1 MKKILALVL
10 SLLMIVTIV
19 PLGAI
24 AASAQT
30 DVVPDGYTAVR
41 TVLDLYKV
49 RYNLA
54 GNYILMN
61 DIDLTEATAK
71 GGDYDYGGNGWNPI
85 GSDDIYGKS
94 GAFTGIFDGNGYTI
108 SGMRITNEATLPS
121 GNGSILYYGLFAN
134 NKGTIK
140 NLNIG
145 GSINYNRAVDRTI
158 YAGGI
163 AAYNSGTIVGCSNE
177 VTITIDKTASTI
189 YAGGIVADNVGTIKE
204 CYNKAPVIATYTSG
218 YYDRRYAGGISGCG
232 GNGSS
237 IVNCYNLGDITAET
251 TTTSSSYYAYAGGIQ
266 GYSYGSSTAKAI
278 IKNCYNIG
286 TISAK
291 GYSSSYYKKSA
302 ITYIYDYITVQDC
315 YYLVGTGDSCTGAT
329 SLSAA
334 LLKEPSILEGF
345 DFDTIWTMSG
355 EPDYDYPELQCFALR
370 LSGKLGIKGD
380 VAYLSTVE
388 PDFSRVNKV
397 DDTFTYEWF
406 VDGDPVADTKNYTL
420 KATDIGKKL
429 KVTVTGTKKY
439 NQGTL
444 ISDEIVVSKAIQ
456 TADPV
461 VPAEVLL
468 NDNKLEITTVSTQE
482 YSIDNRN
489 WQSGGVFANLY
500 PNKEY
505 TVYTR
510 ILENDLYLLGESK
523 AALTVTTDRRPI
535 TGSVNIVGRTTYG
548 DVIIADN
555 AGIGPD
561 SNTTYRYEWKRGD
574 EVVGTGFEYT
584 IVKEDIDKT
593 LTLYVIGTGDYIGTL
608 SSAPVTATKASV
620 QVPSAPVVETKTNTT
635 VRLVAENGYEYSK
648 DKTTWQDSN
657 LFEGLSPNTEYT
669 FYRRVKETETEFAS
683 KSSDGT
689 NVTTLK
695 NTIAAPAKPTVEET
709 TNTSI
714 TLEKLSGYEYSMDGI
729 TWQTNNVFTGLLPNT
744 EYTFC
749 QRIAETHTDYA
760 SATSGYI
767 TVVTLKNT
775 VYKPEAPVIESATDS
790 SVTLVANSGY
800 EYSKNGTNWQKS
812 NVFTGLEVLETY
824 TFYQRV
830 AETETDYASEKS
842 DGTEFKVKFIASKPS
857 APVLVEVTNDKIVVQ
872 TMEGYQYSID
882 GVNWRRQGTF
892 TGLNPNTTYAVY
904 CRMPENDDYYSSQ
917 KSNPL
922 NVTTLK
928 NRVNTSGAPLLSEL
942 LPTKVV
948 LVATDGY
955 EYSKDGVSWQ
965 DSCTFTGLTPN
976 VTYTFY
982 QRIKET
988 NSDYASEKSNG
999 LTVTTPKYTTVKPN
1013 KPTLSERT
1021 ATTVTLGADVYC
1033 EFSMDGITWQ
1043 KSNVFE
1049 GLLPNTKYTF
1059 YRRYFETE
1067 DSYASEIS
1075 LGLEVTTLKRN
1086 VSAPSAPTVQS
1097 KTDRSVTLTPM
1108 VGYEYSKNG
1117 TTWQTSNVFTG
1128 LSPNTSYT
1136 FYCRIAETDSDYAS
1150 AKSTGI
1156 TVTTLKICEVDPSLH
1171 TYDNACDAD
1180 CNRCG
1185 QTRTPADH
1193 VYDNDCDT
1201 RCNVCDDVRTV
1212 NGHVYDNACDT
1223 NCNICGDTRS
1233 ITHNYTKKTVVKA
1246 TTSANGYIA
1255 TECSVCGD
1263 EHSRTTLYY
1272 VKTFKLSDTAYAYD
1286 GKVKTP
1292 TVTVKDAKG
1301 NTLKENTD
1309 YTVTYA
1315 SGRKG
1320 VGKYKVVI
1328 KLKGNYSGTQTLYFE
1343 IKPTLK
1349 TSVSTLIG
1357 ATANIGAKSNKKITY
1372 SSSNSKV
1379 AKVSA
1384 KGVVTAVKAGSAVI
1398 TVKSNGITQKIK
1410 VTVKTPY
1417 VKITTSTAKVVLKKS
1432 FVLKTTSNTSA
1443 KVKWSSSNTSIAK
1456 VSSGGRVTGV
1466 KAGKATIYAKITYK
1480 GKTYTTKKV
1489 VTVTNPWISISKSS
1503 LTLYAGDNYLLTT
1516 NTSPSV
1522 KVYYK
1527 SSNTKVAAVS
1537 AGGRIVGK
1545 SKGTAVITA
1554 YFTYAGKKY
1563 QKTCKVTVKPT
1574 TPFKRLCNY
1583 ISKNGTT
1590 NSYGNKRIGGY
1601 RSYSGR
1607 YYYYSITYNSTRK
1620 SLIFDFWTDD
1630 DTISLSFEIK
1640 ENQKTINL
1648 YMDIYITSSARAEVE
1663 YSLYVPTYYDGKG
1676 FTYHITTY
1684 GLLDP
1689 DDYEDLVSAT
1699 HNVAFE
1705 GWETLLDS
1713 KGFSFEDVGF
1723 KNY

>member
-1 MKKILALVL
+1 MTDVYYSGSERQIAQIDIGNGNTALTKATWYYNVCASDKHVYSNCSDTTCNTCAAPRIAPGHVYTADCDTSCDECGATRSAQPHKKNVIYTTVNDATYPFSLSENVYSSTNKAHSSTSTFTIKPVKSTTLKIKYYTSTESNYDKLYIKLNDTTKVTASGSTSWTTL
-10 SLLMIVTIV
+10 SLSV
-19 PLGAI
+19 
-24 AASAQT
+24 
-30 DVVPDGYTAVR
+30 
-41 TVLDLYKV
+41 
-49 RYNLA
+49 
-54 GNYILMN
+54 
-61 DIDLTEATAK
+61 
-71 GGDYDYGGNGWNPI
+71 
-85 GSDDIYGKS
+85 KS
-94 GAFTGIFDGNGYTI
+94 GD
-108 SGMRITNEATLPS
+108 
-121 GNGSILYYGLFAN
+121 
-134 NKGTIK
+134 
-140 NLNIG
+140 
-145 GSINYNRAVDRTI
+145 
-158 YAGGI
+158 
-163 AAYNSGTIVGCSNE
+163 
-177 VTITIDKTASTI
+177 TITI
-189 YAGGIVADNVGTIKE
+189 
-204 CYNKAPVIATYTSG
+204 
-218 YYDRRYAGGISGCG
+218 
-232 GNGSS
+232 
-237 IVNCYNLGDITAET
+237 
-251 TTTSSSYYAYAGGIQ
+251 
-266 GYSYGSSTAKAI
+266 
-278 IKNCYNIG
+278 
-286 TISAK
+286 
-291 GYSSSYYKKSA
+291 
-302 ITYIYDYITVQDC
+302 
-315 YYLVGTGDSCTGAT
+315 
-329 SLSAA
+329 
-334 LLKEPSILEGF
+334 
-345 DFDTIWTMSG
+345 
-355 EPDYDYPELQCFALR
+355 
-370 LSGKLGIKGD
+370 
-380 VAYLSTVE
+380 
-388 PDFSRVNKV
+388 
-397 DDTFTYEWF
+397 
-406 VDGDPVADTKNYTL
+406 
-420 KATDIGKKL
+420 
-429 KVTVTGTKKY
+429 
-439 NQGTL
+439 
-444 ISDEIVVSKAIQ
+444 
-456 TADPV
+456 
-461 VPAEVLL
+461 
-468 NDNKLEITTVSTQE
+468 
-482 YSIDNRN
+482 
-489 WQSGGVFANLY
+489 
-500 PNKEY
+500 
-505 TVYTR
+505 
-510 ILENDLYLLGESK
+510 
-523 AALTVTTDRRPI
+523 
-535 TGSVNIVGRTTYG
+535 
-548 DVIIADN
+548 
-555 AGIGPD
+555 
-561 SNTTYRYEWKRGD
+561 
-574 EVVGTGFEYT
+574 
-584 IVKEDIDKT
+584 
-593 LTLYVIGTGDYIGTL
+593 
-608 SSAPVTATKASV
+608 
-620 QVPSAPVVETKTNTT
+620 
-635 VRLVAENGYEYSK
+635 
-648 DKTTWQDSN
+648 
-657 LFEGLSPNTEYT
+657 
-669 FYRRVKETETEFAS
+669 
-683 KSSDGT
+683 
-689 NVTTLK
+689 
-695 NTIAAPAKPTVEET
+695 
-709 TNTSI
+709 
-714 TLEKLSGYEYSMDGI
+714 
-729 TWQTNNVFTGLLPNT
+729 
-744 EYTFC
+744 
-749 QRIAETHTDYA
+749 
-760 SATSGYI
+760 
-767 TVVTLKNT
+767 
-775 VYKPEAPVIESATDS
+775 
-790 SVTLVANSGY
+790 
-800 EYSKNGTNWQKS
+800 
-812 NVFTGLEVLETY
+812 
-824 TFYQRV
+824 
-830 AETETDYASEKS
+830 
-842 DGTEFKVKFIASKPS
+842 
-857 APVLVEVTNDKIVVQ
+857 
-872 TMEGYQYSID
+872 
-882 GVNWRRQGTF
+882 
-892 TGLNPNTTYAVY
+892 
-904 CRMPENDDYYSSQ
+904 
-917 KSNPL
+917 
-922 NVTTLK
+922 
-928 NRVNTSGAPLLSEL
+928 
-942 LPTKVV
+942 
-948 LVATDGY
+948 
-955 EYSKDGVSWQ
+955 EYSKDGSGYAGSDLVKFELS
-965 DSCTFTGLTPN
+965 DHPG
-976 VTYTFY
+976 YTL
-982 QRIKET
+982 
-988 NSDYASEKSNG
+988 ASS
-999 LTVTTPKYTTVKPN
+999 VQ
-1013 KPTLSERT
+1013 
-1021 ATTVTLGADVYC
+1021 ATCKADVVC
-1033 EFSMDGITWQ
+1033 DLCG
-1043 KSNVFE
+1043 
-1049 GLLPNTKYTF
+1049 
-1059 YRRYFETE
+1059 
-1067 DSYASEIS
+1067 
-1075 LGLEVTTLKRN
+1075 EV
-1086 VSAPSAPTVQS
+1086 V
-1097 KTDRSVTLTPM
+1097 
-1108 VGYEYSKNG
+1108 KNK
-1117 TTWQTSNVFTG
+1117 
-1128 LSPNTSYT
+1128 LS
-1136 FYCRIAETDSDYAS
+1136 
-1150 AKSTGI
+1150 
-1156 TVTTLKICEVDPSLH
+1156 H
-1171 TYDNACDAD
+1171 TYSGSCDST
-1180 CNRCG
+1180 CNS
-1185 QTRTPADH
+1185 
-1193 VYDNDCDT
+1193 
-1201 RCNVCDDVRTV
+1201 CDDVRTATG
-1212 NGHVYDNACDT
+1212 GHIYSGECDSACDVCGEVRTASAEHTYDNACDT